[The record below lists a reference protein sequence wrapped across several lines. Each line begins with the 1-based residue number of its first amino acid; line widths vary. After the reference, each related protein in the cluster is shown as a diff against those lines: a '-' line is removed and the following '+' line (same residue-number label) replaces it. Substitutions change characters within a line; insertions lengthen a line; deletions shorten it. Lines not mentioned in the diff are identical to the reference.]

1 MTLRR
6 SRAAIA
12 ALLLSFVLTAVAA
25 AAPPGLGPA
34 DLRAHVTGLA
44 APEMEGRGSGTP
56 GGDRAA
62 RYIADVLA
70 RAGLRPG
77 GEGGTFFQE
86 FPVAT
91 IPSLGPGNR
100 LEVAGAARPL
110 GSGRDWTPHGGSAAG
125 DVTGELVLVGHDDY
139 AQVDARGRVAVALA
153 SAAGSRSRWRARPRR
168 ARRGRRGS
176 SSSSRPGGRERGRS
190 S

>member
-25 AAPPGLGPA
+25 AARPGLGAA
-34 DLRAHVTGLA
+34 DLLAHVTALT

-62 RYIADVLA
+62 RYIADALA

-100 LEVAGAARPL
+100 LEV
-110 GSGRDWTPHGGSAAG
+110 
-125 DVTGELVLVGHDDY
+125 
-139 AQVDARGRVAVALA
+139 
-153 SAAGSRSRWRARPRR
+153 AAGSRSRWRARPRR

>member
-12 ALLLSFVLTAVAA
+12 ALLLSLVLTAVAA
-25 AAPPGLGPA
+25 AARPGLGAA
-34 DLRAHVTGLA
+34 DLLAHVTALT

-125 DVTGELVLVGHDDY
+125 DVTGELVLVGHDD
-139 AQVDARGRVAVALA
+139 
-153 SAAGSRSRWRARPRR
+153 
-168 ARRGRRGS
+168 
-176 SSSSRPGGRERGRS
+176 
-190 S
+190 

>member
-1 MTLRR
+1 VTFRR

-12 ALLLSFVLTAVAA
+12 ALLLSLVLPAVAA
-25 AAPPGLGPA
+25 AARPGLGAA
-34 DLRAHVTGLA
+34 DLLAHVTALT

-100 LEVAGAARPL
+100 LEVAGAA
-110 GSGRDWTPHGGSAAG
+110 
-125 DVTGELVLVGHDDY
+125 
-139 AQVDARGRVAVALA
+139 
-153 SAAGSRSRWRARPRR
+153 
-168 ARRGRRGS
+168 
-176 SSSSRPGGRERGRS
+176 
-190 S
+190 